1 MQRETP
7 PTNGYPQNG
16 YPHIEPLEI
25 SDEELREQI
34 AQEAEEYLGMTY
46 EEFVEA
52 YRQGTLPDELV
63 ANELVMLLRFVE
75 QSSRI

>member
-1 MQRETP
+1 MNRDTP
-7 PTNGYPQNG
+7 QTNG

-34 AQEAEEYLGMTY
+34 EREAKSRLGMSF

-52 YRQGTLPDELV
+52 YQEGTLPDTPAV
-63 ANELVMLLRFVE
+63 NELVILLRFVE
-75 QSSRI
+75 YPSDVRA